1 MKHVTHIDG
10 RLFGVGEDGR
20 IGRARVTYLVDDVR
34 QRELRAKLD
43 NVAYQAMDQIDPVQQ
58 RLRGVVYDLGTIRA
72 LLEAGEA
79 DDALQVVRYATHRI
93 AELLAIDVSPSE
105 ARRLDLPTEP
115 NPACRY
121 RSPLEGDA

>member
-20 IGRARVTYLVDDVR
+20 IGRARLTHLIDDIR
-34 QRELRAKLD
+34 QRELSAKLD
-43 NVAYQAMDQIDPVQQ
+43 GVAGIDPINA
-58 RLRGVVYDLGTIRA
+58 RLRGVVYDLGIIRA

-93 AELLAIDVSPSE
+93 AEVLAIDVSPSE
-105 ARRLDLPTEP
+105 ARRLDLPAKP
-115 NPACRY
+115 DPACRY
-121 RSPLEGDA
+121 HSPLEGDA